1 MHPLLPAILGL
12 GANQGYAMHHIL
24 QDKPVKDAAIG
35 DVPERLVEG
44 MDKRVNEIAPG
55 QVNNV
60 VLTANQPDPDMQ
72 KRLQQLSGSQFGSHT
87 VAPINGKEYDLVNY
101 NPNASSE
108 ILAHE
113 LGHGASFKTKR
124 GRQVRMLRGKLQ
136 QNPKL
141 ATAIGA
147 AVVGVPIIQ
156 AALQKGDDDIVEGI
170 AIASLLNSPTLI
182 DEALASK
189 NALAIMDQ
197 AGMKANLGQRSRLA
211 GAFLSYAS
219 APIMAGLMGNAIG
232 NVADDYTGLYDL

>member
-1 MHPLLPAILGL
+1 
-12 GANQGYAMHHIL
+12 MHHLL
-24 QDKPVKDAAIG
+24 QDEPVKDSSTG
-35 DVPERLVEG
+35 DVPERLVAG

-60 VLTANQPDPDMQ
+60 VLNANQPDPDMQ

-87 VAPINGKEYDLVNY
+87 IKQSPDGTEYDVINY
-101 NPNASSE
+101 NPNTSSE

-124 GRQVRMLRGKLQ
+124 GRQVRKLRGKLQ

-156 AALQKGDDDIVEGI
+156 AALQQGDDDIVEGI

-211 GAFLSYAS
+211 GAFLSYAT

-232 NVADDYTGLYDL
+232 NVADDYTALYDL